1 MILMKTFIQPIH
13 SLPIHSYTVPIK
25 FKVVVIALMCCF
37 SCGEFLEVEPP
48 ATQLVTETV
57 YDSDATA
64 IAAMSGIYRQMT
76 NGLTGGGI
84 NSITV
89 LTGLMS
95 DELTGLSGAGSNAME
110 LYENNVLPSNP
121 VVSSLWGESYALIYQ
136 CNAILDG
143 VSQSSRLSPI
153 VKQTLEG
160 EARFVR
166 AFIHFYLVN
175 MFGEVPY
182 IETTDYRIN
191 RVVSRTKI
199 NEAYER
205 IIDDLTLSYGLM
217 HDTYAASNNERAKP
231 VRWAAAALLARVHLY
246 TGNWEEARQWATLV
260 ISNTSLFL
268 LDPELDNVFK
278 KNSKEAILQLLP
290 SSGFNYTN
298 EASIFLR
305 TPTYVSL
312 PDNLVNA
319 FNEDDIRLE
328 RWTGNITNPT
338 GTYYYPLKYKEAP
351 GEGTGAEY
359 SMVMRLAE
367 QYLIRAEAN
376 AHLGEL
382 NASIEDV
389 DAIRGRA
396 GLQLIKDFNPGIS
409 QSDLLIEIENQR
421 MLELFTEWGHRWFD
435 LKRTGRA
442 NDVLGPIKPNWN
454 ETDQLLPLPEKEI
467 LANSNLLPQNLGY

>member
-1 MILMKTFIQPIH
+1 MKTFIQSIH
-13 SLPIHSYTVPIK
+13 HLSMYRCIAFLK
-25 FKVVVIALMCCF
+25 FNLYALALVCCS
-37 SCGEFLEVEPP
+37 SCSEFLEVEPP
-48 ATQLVTETV
+48 STQLVTETV
-57 YDSDATA
+57 YDSDATT

-76 NGLTGGGI
+76 NGVTGGGI

-89 LTGLMS
+89 LAGLMS
-95 DELTGLSGAGSNAME
+95 DELTGLSGAGSNAIE
-110 LYENNVLPSNP
+110 LYDNNVLPSNP
-121 VVSSLWGESYALIYQ
+121 VVGSLWAESYALIFQ
-136 CNAILDG
+136 CNAVLDG
-143 VSQSSRLSPI
+143 VSKSTKLSPI

-166 AFIHFYLVN
+166 AFLHFYLVN

-182 IETTDYRIN
+182 IETTDYRVN
-191 RVVSRTKI
+191 RVVPRTEI
-199 NEAYER
+199 NEAYDR
-205 IIDDLTLSYGLM
+205 IVSDLTLAYDLM
-217 HDTYAASNNERAKP
+217 YDTYAAANNERAKP

-246 TGNWEEARQWATLV
+246 TGNWDEARQWATLV
-260 ISNTSLFL
+260 ISNASLFGL
-268 LDPELDNVFK
+268 EPELDNVFK
-278 KNSKEAILQLLP
+278 KNSKEAIFQLLT
-290 SSGFNYTN
+290 SSGLNYTN

-312 PDNLVNA
+312 PDNIVSA
-319 FNEDDIRLE
+319 FTEDDLRLE
-328 RWTGNITNPT
+328 RWISSITNPT
-338 GTYYYPLKYKEAP
+338 GTYYYPYKYREAP

-376 AHLGEL
+376 ARLGDL
-382 NASIEDV
+382 NASIEDI

-396 GLQLIKDFNPGIS
+396 GLQLLKDTNPGIS
-409 QSDLLIEIENQR
+409 QSDLFAEIEQQR

-442 NDVLGPIKPNWN
+442 SDVLGPIKPNWN

-467 LANSNLLPQNLGY
+467 LANSNLLPQNPGY